1 MRANRVLAF
10 VAIVGCNFGS
20 PAAPTVDNS
29 CSGDASCEEGA
40 CDGAICIDDSGA
52 SVEVAIEV
60 LRGASDLLSATPT
73 SWAFAPESVS
83 GSSTRNLDLP
93 PTREVRGTVRWD
105 GARVPAMLRF
115 VRRMA
120 EPVASLTPE
129 AVEVDT
135 LRDTAGGDAPDGY
148 DFSVFLVAGE
158 SYDVTVLPSSDVVT
172 SSVEPAAP
180 AVRSLPPL
188 YLPLFIDVGGMG
200 EPLRFDIAFAANLSD
215 VCVDNFDVGCT
226 LEAEVF
232 SVDGGVERAEAG
244 LQIRAVDKQTQR
256 VVSSIGETDEN
267 GHFAIRIGVSAAD
280 YWIRVTSSAGHV
292 PFPSVSVDPA
302 LAFANNPL
310 DKRIYIPRLNPVRF
324 TGRVRDVD
332 DVPIPGATVRFF
344 STGIFGG
351 SQLGLEGSF
360 SASASTDTEGRF
372 AADLLPGFYTISV
385 TPPSDVENAWGI
397 LSAEALVG
405 ADITAT
411 EALIVPPR
419 IGLRGWVTTFR
430 DESATGVTILAR
442 ARSGTAW
449 NARSQESVSNSI
461 GAFGMSLDEGLYD
474 LNVKVSS
481 DSGFA
486 WLVEPDL
493 MMSAADGDTVR
504 GYQLAPPIPIRGIL
518 RSSDGQT
525 VPSAL
530 IRAYVLVDTGDGAT
544 RPLQVAE
551 TTSGE
556 DGSYRLL
563 IAPGF
568 GGE

>member
-1 MRANRVLAF
+1 MRAIWVLAF
-10 VAIVGCNFGS
+10 IAIVGCNFGTS
-20 PAAPTVDNS
+20 AAMTVDNS
-29 CSGDASCEEGA
+29 CAGDASCAEGV
-40 CDGAICIDDSGA
+40 CDVAICIDDSGA

-60 LRGASDLLSATPT
+60 LRGASDLLSATPM
-73 SWAFAPESVS
+73 SWAFAPESAS
-83 GSSTRNLDLP
+83 GASIRDLDLP

-105 GARVPAMLRF
+105 GSRVPAMLRF

-120 EPVASLTPE
+120 EPVATLTPVE
-129 AVEVDT
+129 VEVDT
-135 LRDTAGGDAPDGY
+135 LRDTAGGDGPDGY

-158 SYDVTVLPSSDVVT
+158 TYDVTVLPSSDVVT
-172 SSVEPAAP
+172 SAAQPAAP

-188 YLPLFIDVGGMG
+188 YLLLSVDGG
-200 EPLRFDIAFAANLSD
+200 EPSAPLRFDIAFGANLSEG
-215 VCVDNFDVGCT
+215 CVGAADAGCT

-244 LQIRAVDKQTQR
+244 LQVRAVDKQTQR

-267 GHFAIRIGVSAAD
+267 GRFAIRLGASATD

-302 LAFANNPL
+302 LAFANNPAG
-310 DKRIYIPRLNPVRF
+310 KRIYIPRINPVRF
-324 TGRVRDVD
+324 TGRVRDANG
-332 DVPIPGATVRFF
+332 VPIPGATVRFF

-360 SASASTDTEGRF
+360 SDSASTDAEGRF
-372 AADLLPGFYTISV
+372 ATDLLPGFYTISV
-385 TPPSDVENAWGI
+385 TPPSDVANAWGI

-405 ADITAT
+405 DAITAT
-411 EALIVPPR
+411 EALIVPPQ
-419 IGLRGWVTTFR
+419 IGLRGWVTTFS
-430 DESATGVTILAR
+430 DEAAAGITILAR
-442 ARSGTAW
+442 ARSGTGW
-449 NARSQESVSNSI
+449 DARSQESVSNTI
-461 GAFGMSLDEGLYD
+461 GAFAMTLDAGLYD
-474 LNVKVSS
+474 LQVKVSS

-493 MMSAADGDTVR
+493 LMSADSGERLRA
-504 GYQLAPPIPIRGIL
+504 YQLAPPIPIRGVL
-518 RSSDGQT
+518 RSGDGKA
-525 VPSAL
+525 VPNAL
-530 IRAYVLVDTGDGAT
+530 VRAYILVDTGGGTT

-551 TTSGE
+551 TVSGE